1 MQFLVPFLS
10 FSPSP
15 LPSLL
20 FSFSSF
26 FAYLFLNG
34 RENFLHFCNKEGN
47 IFQKKRE
54 GFPGGPVAKMPTP
67 VARSP
72 GSIPDQRI
80 RSHML
85 QLRSHASTRSKT
97 PQART
102 ETRHSQINKYFLKR
116 KKKEG
121 NSGRAYVPLG

>member
-26 FAYLFLNG
+26 LAYLFLNG

-85 QLRSHASTRSKT
+85 QLRDLMPRQDQRPHRPELRPGTAKY
-97 PQART
+97 
-102 ETRHSQINKYFLKR
+102 INIF
-116 KKKEG
+116 KKEKK
-121 NSGRAYVPLG
+121 